1 MHPNSLQVRLT
12 KTICLLIMYPRIGI
26 QFQNKRQC
34 CGSGSGAFL
43 TPGSGIRIRDPDP
56 GRTTWI
62 IFFRAQKPFFGVTI
76 LKFFDADPGWKK
88 IGSGMGKNR
97 IRDEKKSDPGWK
109 KVGSAKLAK
118 RFWFLNNCLGNK
130 VLRVRY
136 LGWIHAQV
144 DLDELERGNLFLQL
158 QLQARV
164 EQLGARNGIA
174 PRVLRTRVRLR
185 HLHQSSGP
193 INWCS
198 GSVKFWSRPLQQYI
212 TSRTDVLADIGVGS
226 TP

>member
-1 MHPNSLQVRLT
+1 ME
-12 KTICLLIMYPRIGI
+12 
-26 QFQNKRQC
+26 
-34 CGSGSGAFL
+34 
-43 TPGSGIRIRDPDP
+43 
-56 GRTTWI
+56 
-62 IFFRAQKPFFGVTI
+62 
-76 LKFFDADPGWKK
+76 K

-97 IRDEKKSDPGWK
+97 IRDEKKSDPRWK

-174 PRVLRTRVRLR
+174 PRVLRAGVRLR
-185 HLHQSSGP
+185 HLHQSFRP
-193 INWCS
+193 INLS
-198 GSVKFWSRPLQQYI
+198 GSVKFFFYQCCGSGSRDPVPVSL
-212 TSRTDVLADIGVGS
+212 T
-226 TP
+226 